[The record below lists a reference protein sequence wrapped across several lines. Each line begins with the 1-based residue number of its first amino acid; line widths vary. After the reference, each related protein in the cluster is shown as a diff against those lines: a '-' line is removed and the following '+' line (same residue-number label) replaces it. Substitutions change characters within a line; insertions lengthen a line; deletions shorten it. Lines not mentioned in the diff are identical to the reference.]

1 MLNKSQL
8 AVKKLLYLTFSPYC
22 PHKYAKKSA
31 RHQRSSADF
40 SKSLI
45 KFFFFLNRLVS
56 MFNST
61 ARYW

>member
-1 MLNKSQL
+1 M
-8 AVKKLLYLTFSPYC
+8 FSPPYC

-40 SKSLI
+40 SESLI

-61 ARYW
+61 VLLQSFLSIVHTT